1 MIETEESKQNINK
14 AYQNISENDARNQ
27 MIIEDVKSSIHLG
40 QTPVILTRYK
50 EHAKVLYQMLEG
62 VADNIFLLYG
72 DNTDRQNLEI
82 RESLKCLQHLFRL
95 MEDWNSTLEG

>member
-14 AYQNISENDARNQ
+14 AYQNISENDARNR
-27 MIIEDVKSSIHLG
+27 MITEDVKSSIHLG
-40 QTPVILTRYK
+40 LTPVILTRYK

-82 RESLKCLQHLFRL
+82 RESLKQVYILRKF
-95 MEDWNSTLEG
+95 